1 MSAMQRIVYESTRAC
16 RDSAGKGLSAHRQ
29 QAGAVSLEQAI
40 VAGMPDD
47 GGLYVPSGF
56 PRLPDRVF
64 DPTPLC
70 YSDLAMLV
78 LKPFF
83 ADWEESR
90 LQQLL
95 EAAYGEAGYF
105 DTTEICPLTP
115 LPGLSSELAMAG
127 SDGQEVYLLELF
139 HGKTGAFKDLALS
152 VLGGLLKESL
162 FLIGE
167 HRVPLVLAATSGDT
181 GSATLAGLARIPG
194 ILTAVLY
201 PADGTSEIQRLQMVT
216 QDGRSCFV
224 AGIKGDFDDA
234 QRLVKRLFNKNAHR
248 SPGSTAERATQKLAG
263 TGSFSDSEMSGKS
276 EISGLFSGVLL
287 SSANSINIGR
297 VLLQIVYYV
306 KAWRDLAARDALGPD
321 KTMHVA
327 VPSGNFGDILAAK
340 YAKEMG
346 LPIGRLLCA
355 SNANKVLADFFA
367 TGVYDR
373 RRDLVKT
380 DSPSMDILVSSN
392 LERLLYLASGRD
404 PCRTAQLMSEL
415 SQRGWFE
422 INQKEK
428 RYLADF
434 TGGWCG
440 DISARSCIAKV
451 WSTDKVLL
459 DPHTA
464 TAVEVLQRTIGGLGN
479 SGPIVVAATA
489 NPFKFPQVCL
499 ESLGVEASA
508 RGSLASAHRLSMITG
523 LELPLFITELE
534 SKAILNNKILELDE
548 VEGALAEFVKSSL
561 QNSLS
566 PK

>member
-1 MSAMQRIVYESTRAC
+1 MGAMQRIVYESTRAC

-29 QAGAVSLEQAI
+29 EAGAVSLEQAI
-40 VAGMPDD
+40 VAGMPED

-64 DPTPLC
+64 DPTPLR

-83 ADWEESR
+83 ADWEEAR

-105 DTTEICPLTP
+105 DTKEICPLTP

-162 FLIGE
+162 LRQGE
-167 HRVPLVLAATSGDT
+167 GRVPLVLAATSGDT
-181 GSATLAGLARIPG
+181 GSATLAGFARVPGVLA
-194 ILTAVLY
+194 AVLY
-201 PADGTSEIQRLQMVT
+201 PAEGTSEIQRLQMVT
-216 QDGRSCFV
+216 QDGQSCFV

-234 QRLVKRLFNKNAHR
+234 QRLVKRLFNKNSHKPLGP
-248 SPGSTAERATQKLAG
+248 SAERAAQELPEM
-263 TGSFSDSEMSGKS
+263 GSSSGN
-276 EISGLFSGVLL
+276 ETSGLFPGVLL

-297 VLLQIVYYV
+297 LLLQIVYYV
-306 KAWRDLAARDALGPD
+306 KAWRDLAARGALGPD

-428 RYLADF
+428 RYLGDF
-434 TGGWCG
+434 IGGWCG

-464 TAVEVLQRTIGGLGN
+464 TAVEVLQRTIGAFGN

-489 NPFKFPQVCL
+489 SPFKFPQVCL

-523 LELPLFITELE
+523 LDLPSFITELE
-534 SKAILNNKILELDE
+534 SKAIINNKILELDE
-548 VEGALAEFVKSSL
+548 VERALAEFVKSSL
-561 QNSLS
+561 QSSGS
-566 PK
+566 PE